1 MNRVETQLCA
11 MSHGETGDHGFVSL
25 AKGRERAW
33 GSHAWAVGAQERN
46 MKR

>member
-1 MNRVETQLCA
+1 MNRVETQLRA
-11 MSHGETGDHGFVSL
+11 MSHGETDDHGSVSL

-33 GSHAWAVGAQERN
+33 DSHAWAVGAQERN